1 MAQLYYYYSEALEE
15 ARKLCEEING
25 YIPEQEVTV
34 DDITR
39 FTYIDRRIPSWCGET
54 GAIEV
59 QDANFRTVE
68 VFGYFTCD
76 DEEE

>member
-34 DDITR
+34 DDTTR
-39 FTYIDRRIPSWCGET
+39 FNYIDRRIHHGVAKPELSKYKMPT
-54 GAIEV
+54 SA
-59 QDANFRTVE
+59 Q
-68 VFGYFTCD
+68 
-76 DEEE
+76 